1 MEALARVDRSVRVAQ
16 QGDALMNSGLWQQ
29 ARDRYQQAL
38 ALWAENDQAFYGL
51 GKCAANAGDLAGAVA
66 YYRKAVYTDGPNQS
80 SDGYRENNGGRL
92 MEYALL
98 LSEAGRTQEALTV
111 YRRGE
116 RVVDYI
122 DGHQNV
128 DLLLPTFRP
137 GGWAYTPQRL
147 RAMAHIG
154 LAMDRV
160 GRDDKAALAHLQKA
174 VALAPDSPLPYFYRS
189 RLAYTYLGQIEKAKV
204 DYEHARQFGDADVEA
219 AVEKEK
225 SIRSY
230 LR

>member
-1 MEALARVDRSVRVAQ
+1 M
-16 QGDALMNSGLWQQ
+16 
-29 ARDRYQQAL
+29 
-38 ALWAENDQAFYGL
+38 
-51 GKCAANAGDLAGAVA
+51 GKCAENAGDIAGAVG
-66 YYRKAVYTDGPNQS
+66 YYRRAVYTNDPNQS
-80 SDGYRENNGGRL
+80 SDGFRENNGSRL

-98 LSEAGRTQEALTV
+98 LSEAGQTQEALTI

-116 RVVDYI
+116 HVVDYI

-128 DLLLPTFRP
+128 DVLLPTFRP

-154 LAMDRV
+154 IALDKS

-174 VALAPDSPLPYFYRS
+174 VALAPDSPLPYFYRGQCQ
-189 RLAYTYLGQIEKAKV
+189 ANLGQYDKAKA
-204 DYEHARQFGDADVEA
+204 DHEYARQFGDAEVEA
-219 AVEKEK
+219 GVEKAK
-225 SIRSY
+225 KIDGR